1 MKCSLIRRFCPIQ
14 YFKYLFYDSPRSND
28 EVEGTNANRGAFKA
42 GNGKDEPFQETVL
55 AKSVPSKDAA
65 ISVPAARSSW
75 GAVSVNV
82 EGAKKDDESQSDADS
97 MAEDDMSV
105 GHSDSDSDDQD
116 MFKSSSKDKQ
126 SLNAT
131 EVSRSCPSKSG
142 KIYNP

>member
-1 MKCSLIRRFCPIQ
+1 M
-14 YFKYLFYDSPRSND
+14 
-28 EVEGTNANRGAFKA
+28 
-42 GNGKDEPFQETVL
+42 L

-126 SLNAT
+126 SLNTT